1 MILQEPNYNFPVL
14 NFSCDNVFANHIKEP
29 FPNKSFFMVLC
40 GRPGSGKTS
49 LLLNLLNE
57 RNQNRVYY
65 QTFHKILYCCPLNS
79 RASVTNNP
87 FEDLP
92 ENQKFESF
100 SPDILQKIKEIRKEF
115 LNNEI
120 EKKKKKLKYKNENQL
135 LIIDD
140 CTSELKDKKNLKSFI
155 EMTTNRRHLRLS
167 IILLVQFLRAIPK
180 PIRFQVTDVVLFK
193 TSNRMDSRIIQEE
206 YINMNNEK
214 FLELT
219 NFCWENDHDFIFIN
233 KNNEQYYKNLQR
245 IIFDN
250 ENENQ
255 KKNMEV

>member
-1 MILQEPNYNFPVL
+1 MILENANYNFPIL
-14 NFSCDNVFANHIKEP
+14 NFSCDEIIANHIRDP
-29 FPNKSFFMVLC
+29 FPKKSFFMVLC
-40 GRPGSGKTS
+40 GKPGSGKTS
-49 LLLNLLNE
+49 LLLNLMNE

-65 QTFHKILYCCPLNS
+65 QSFHKVLYCCPENS
-79 RASVTNNP
+79 RKSIKNNP

-100 SPDILQKIKEIRKEF
+100 SPEILQKIKEIRNEF
-115 LNNEI
+115 SQNEK
-120 EKKKKKLKYKNENQL
+120 EKKKKKLKYRNENQL

-140 CTSELKDKKNLKSFI
+140 CTAELKDKKNLKSFI

-167 IILLVQFLRAIPK
+167 IILLVQFLRSIPK
-180 PIRFQVTDVVLFK
+180 PIRFQVTDVILFK
-193 TSNRMDSRIIQEE
+193 TSNRHDSKIIQEE
-206 YINMNNEK
+206 YVNMNNEK

-219 NFCWENDHDFIFIN
+219 NFCWQNEHDFIFIN
-233 KNNEQYYKNLQR
+233 KNNEHYYKNLQK